1 MKKTTIDLFR
11 EIFTVLKPPPDRTI
25 SEWADKYR
33 VLPQGTSSLPGHW
46 NTDNAPY
53 QREIMDAI
61 TDISIQKVVIMSSAQ
76 IGKTDAFILNTIGY
90 YMHYDPAPMMVIEP
104 TIQMAEGF
112 SKEKLSNM
120 IRSTPVLRERVNENS
135 RNSGNTILQKM
146 FPGGHITMVGANSP
160 SSLRMRSIR
169 ILLADEI
176 DAYPPTAGDEGDPL
190 FLAGKRLTTFWN
202 RKEVCVSTPTVKET
216 SRIAVEYE
224 HSTQEEWNVP
234 CPACGKLQPL
244 EWAGVI
250 FDKNA
255 PEEVMYRCQECGVVS
270 EEVEWKEHFR
280 EGKYI
285 AAYPERKVRGFHL
298 NSLASLFT
306 EWKEIVE
313 KFLKANEEKKKGNV
327 ELMKAWTNTEMGQ
340 TWEEEGS
347 QLEDTDLIKRRE
359 KYGCEVPDGV
369 VCLTAGIDTQD
380 DRFEIEVVGW
390 GKGKESWGIQYAVLF
405 GDPKQPKIW
414 AELDAFLLRTFSR
427 KDGVQLRILSACM
440 DSGGHFTNQVYK
452 FCKQRTARRIFAIRG
467 GTNIAAPYV
476 PKPTYSNREKTPLFV
491 INVDTGKS
499 LIYQRLQVE
508 ENGPGYC
515 HFPEEDEKGYGAVYF
530 KGLTAEKLVTTYRH
544 GRACYVWTLKSSG
557 YKRNE
562 PLDIRNYATA
572 ALEIVNPPLDRPIG
586 QNQTPTRRRRRNVSG
601 GVA

>member
-1 MKKTTIDLFR
+1 MKKTTTDLFR